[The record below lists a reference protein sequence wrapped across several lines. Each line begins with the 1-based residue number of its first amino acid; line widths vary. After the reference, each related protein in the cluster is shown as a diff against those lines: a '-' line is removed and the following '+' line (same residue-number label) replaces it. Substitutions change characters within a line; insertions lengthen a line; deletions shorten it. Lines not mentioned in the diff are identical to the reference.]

1 MAQNVIINGVTYQ
14 SVPEVDI
21 PKSGGGT
28 AKFYDTASADVSG
41 ADLLTGKTAFGAS
54 GAVSGSMANNG
65 GTGGTIST
73 KAGTVTIP
81 AGYTTGGTVAIS
93 STEQAKIVAS
103 NIKSGVTLLGV
114 AGSLALPSIS
124 QDSTTKILSI
134 SERGCDMAQNITL
147 LGASYTA
154 VPAVRLPKTGGGT
167 ADFIDAEEIITYRT
181 GTAAPSAS
189 LGADGDIYLQLKG

>member
-14 SVPEVDI
+14 NVPEVDI

-93 STEQAKIVAS
+93 STEQAKVIAS

-114 AGSLALPSIS
+114 SGSLTLPSIS

-134 SERGCDMAQNITL
+134 S
-147 LGASYTA
+147 
-154 VPAVRLPKTGGGT
+154 
-167 ADFIDAEEIITYRT
+167 
-181 GTAAPSAS
+181 
-189 LGADGDIYLQLKG
+189 